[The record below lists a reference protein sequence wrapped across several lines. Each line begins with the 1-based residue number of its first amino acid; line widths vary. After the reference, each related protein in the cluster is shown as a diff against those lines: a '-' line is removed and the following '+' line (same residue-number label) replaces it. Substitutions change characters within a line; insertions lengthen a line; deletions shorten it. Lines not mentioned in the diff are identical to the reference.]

1 MEIYSLGR
9 KYFKMSSREM
19 LNSEKTSPLFM
30 ATCESVPWLDLAAG
44 VRSKE
49 VVLSSCSSNNI
60 IQSLINDVS
69 IVRVD

>member
-1 MEIYSLGR
+1 
-9 KYFKMSSREM
+9 M